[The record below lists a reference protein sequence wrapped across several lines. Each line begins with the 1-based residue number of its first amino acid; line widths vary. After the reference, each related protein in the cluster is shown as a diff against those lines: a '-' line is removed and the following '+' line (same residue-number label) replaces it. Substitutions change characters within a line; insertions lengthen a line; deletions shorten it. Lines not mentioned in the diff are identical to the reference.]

1 MLLDFIWHKRIIDS
15 IVVKDRW
22 QTITLSGILDTIWLL
37 PSSPTSWVLN
47 IKYLFNKM
55 NSNLSI
61 FKELLSRI
69 SAFFLTNWVIT
80 PSFPCVAKMLLS
92 VMKLVCQRPL
102 RGLFVC
108 RYVFDDMIFFYLMW
122 MDFLVDFILNVWFD
136 LVSLL

>member
-1 MLLDFIWHKRIIDS
+1 MLLDFIWHKRNIDS

-22 QTITLSGILDTIWLL
+22 HTITLSGILDRIWLL

-102 RGLFVC
+102 RG
-108 RYVFDDMIFFYLMW
+108 YLYSVM
-122 MDFLVDFILNVWFD
+122 FLMTWFSFTWCGWTF
-136 LVSLL
+136 LWISSQMFGSI